1 MTDRT
6 PSTSDEDSE
15 RDIGERPDTPEIE
28 VDDDQFRCADCGK
41 VFSEDDAWQRSD
53 LSALICEACSASGED
68 WQCYQ
73 CCYMRAGWQGAV

>member
-41 VFSEDDAWQRSD
+41 VFSEDDACQRSD
-53 LSALICEACSASGED
+53 LSALICEACSASSED

-73 CCYMRAGWQGAV
+73 CDMRAGWQGAV